1 MDIYT
6 SISLNYLPKA
16 RILVKSVKKFHP
28 EWVVHLIISDRI
40 QEKDKSLSISFI
52 KEYFDEVIWIEE
64 LDIENIYGWIF
75 KHTVV
80 EMCTALKG
88 PYLQKLVKEGAKK
101 IIYLDPDIAVFN
113 SLDPLADLL
122 DDNAILLTPHLVDYP
137 DNNESILENE
147 IRGALRHGIFNLGF
161 FAVNAQKDDGKRFA
175 SWWGEHLRDYCYSDY
190 NLGLFT
196 DQKWCDL
203 VPAYF
208 EDLHIVRDP
217 GYNTASWNIDKR
229 HMSISKNG
237 QILVNDKY
245 PLRFY
250 HFTGYDS
257 GAGIRMTQQF
267 SSGNQVVNEIW
278 GWYHQQ
284 LMENRQKMVGNHK
297 WFYDYYDNGI
307 RITDDDRR
315 LYRQRKD
322 LQDTFPNPFKTNGTG
337 KKNFF
342 ALYHNSLA

>member
-16 RILVKSVKKFHP
+16 RILVQSIKKFHP
-28 EWVVHLIISDRI
+28 DWVVHLIISDHM
-40 QEKDKSLSISFI
+40 QENDKSLSISNI
-52 KEYFDEVIWIEE
+52 KEYFDEVIWIDE
-64 LDIENIYGWIF
+64 LDIKNIYGWIF
-75 KHTVV
+75 KHSIV
-80 EMCTALKG
+80 EMCTASKG
-88 PYLQKLVKEGAKK
+88 PYLQQLVKQGAKK
-101 IIYLDPDIAVFN
+101 IIYLDPDVVVFD
-113 SLDPLADLL
+113 SLDPLVDLL
-122 DDNAILLTPHLVDYP
+122 DDHAILLTPHLVDYP
-137 DNNESILENE
+137 EKKESILENE

-161 FAVNAQKDDGKRFA
+161 FAVNTDKEDGKRFV
-175 SWWGEHLRDYCYSDY
+175 SWWGEHLQDYCYTDY
-190 NLGLFT
+190 SLGLFT

-229 HMSISKNG
+229 LMSMSKDG
-237 QILVNDKY
+237 QIIVNDNF

-267 SSGNQVVNEIW
+267 SNGNQLVNEIW

-284 LMENRQKMVGNHK
+284 LMENGQRTIGNRK
-297 WFYDYYDNGI
+297 WFFDYYDNGV
-307 RITDDDRR
+307 RISEEDRL
-315 LYRQRKD
+315 LYRQRND
-322 LQDTFPNPFKTNGTG
+322 IQDSFPNPFTTKGTH
-337 KKNFF
+337 KNNFF
-342 ALYHNSLA
+342 DRYHS